1 MSELNKHSGS
11 KYQKVIRAIP
21 ETGQSPILIDVYCV
35 IEAFDVQRNPI
46 AHAIKKLLMAGKRGG
61 KDEIQD
67 YEEAVDAIRRGIEQA
82 VAEKADTADDFVE
95 PLDWKRKEPPK
106 QVPQPDRMVY
116 VDKNGKLCDCDGN
129 VYDPQP
135 EFRTGPQGVKE
146 QPEPKMSRFP
156 VTFEDLLNS
165 KRKTTPE
172 TRPTVGP
179 QGGTGTPPKIEN
191 AKSKWLMYQCDLCQQ
206 RWKIETT
213 IFGKPIDWESNN
225 TPQKQGELPNE
236 HV

>member
-11 KYQKVIRAIP
+11 KYQKIIRAIP
-21 ETGQSPILIDVYCV
+21 GTGQLPILVDVYCV

-67 YEEAVDAIRRGIEQA
+67 YEEAIDAIRRGIEQA
-82 VAEKADTADDFVE
+82 VVEKADTD
-95 PLDWKRKEPPK
+95 
-106 QVPQPDRMVY
+106 
-116 VDKNGKLCDCDGN
+116 
-129 VYDPQP
+129 
-135 EFRTGPQGVKE
+135 

-165 KRKTTPE
+165 KRTAE
-172 TRPTVGP
+172 
-179 QGGTGTPPKIEN
+179 PPKQ
-191 AKSKWLMYQCDLCQQ
+191 ASQSGWLMCQCDLCQQ
-206 RWKIETT
+206 RRKIETA
-213 IFGKPIDWESNN
+213 IFGQPIDWDGKYPYSN
-225 TPQKQGELPNE
+225 TPPKQGELPNE